1 MGQRLTRLSTM
12 AASGDRAWLGP
23 EALADLEVPT
33 NVRISPSGHQV
44 VYQLTASSRKGKYD
58 TSSLW
63 IADVDKEHSA
73 RRLTSGV
80 FNDHDP
86 QWSPDGRSIAFLSDR
101 GDLGNPSG
109 IFILSLQGGDPVLM
123 ARSRKIHSLKWSPN
137 GQFIGLIISRF
148 RIAQEDANIERQ
160 DDAKVYGQSW
170 NYNTLAVIH
179 VPTNSRSTFPGEF
192 HVVDLAWNRHSSEIA
207 YTVHRTPEIDSA
219 GHDGVGFYILSLSS
233 RVFDDFGVFPG
244 PAENLT
250 WASDGR
256 LHFLAGTVPTT
267 CATSSAIYDVELSK
281 KTWSKSTRSFGVD
294 SCAVGPLNIAG
305 KSLAVQVQKGLSDL
319 LYLTD
324 GEELSLIYESE
335 HSISTWD
342 IHVDDTTSQPTI
354 VMGKSSA
361 SFPTEVYSS
370 VGNQTWQLSQHGAP
384 IAKFMI
390 GYSRP
395 LYCEAEDG
403 TSIDGILY
411 TPSARAEFPKLL
423 STVVLVHG
431 GPYDRVSNSFIGAA
445 YFNWT
450 PWLVSAGYAVLC
462 PNYRGSSSH
471 GEAFASAIR
480 GAMGTKD
487 YDDIISLIKAG
498 IAEGI
503 IDDRRVGIGGWSQG
517 GFLSYLAATRPDKF
531 HFRAAVCGAGVAD
544 FDTNCMTSVASWFGP
559 ELQGSATWKVD
570 ITSISARQAS
580 PFWHIKDVRDTPI
593 LILHGEDDDRIP
605 VSQATSF
612 HRGCLYH
619 KKPCEMVIYPREG
632 HFIAERQHY
641 IDMLKR
647 IRKFYD
653 THLRS

>member
-1 MGQRLTRLSTM
+1 M
-12 AASGDRAWLGP
+12 AALGDSAWLSP

-33 NVRISPSGHQV
+33 NVRISPSGHHV
-44 VYQLTASSRKGKYD
+44 VYQLTASSRKGNHG

-63 IADVDKEHSA
+63 IADLDKEHSA
-73 RRLTSGV
+73 RRLTSGL
-80 FNDHDP
+80 FNDQAPD
-86 QWSPDGRSIAFLSDR
+86 WSPDGRSIAFISDR

-109 IFILSLQGGDPVLM
+109 VYILPLQGGDPDLM
-123 ARSRKIHSLKWSPN
+123 ARSGEIHSLKWSPG
-137 GQFIGLIISRF
+137 GQFIGLIISRV
-148 RIAQEDANIERQ
+148 RTAQENANIERQ
-160 DDAKVYGQSW
+160 GDAKVYGQSW
-170 NYNTLAVIH
+170 KYNSLAVIH
-179 VPTNSRSTFPGEF
+179 VPTRSPTTFAGEF
-192 HVVDLAWNRHSSEIA
+192 HVVDLAWNRQSTEIA
-207 YTVHRTPEIDSA
+207 CIVHRTPEIDSA
-219 GHDGVGFYILSLSS
+219 GQNGVGFYKLSLSS
-233 RVFDDFGVFPG
+233 RVLEKFGVFPG

-250 WASDGR
+250 WALDGR
-256 LHFLAGTVPTT
+256 LHFLAGIVPTT
-267 CATSSAIYDVELSK
+267 CATSSAIYEVTLSE
-281 KTWSKSTRSFGVD
+281 KTWSKSSQSFGVD
-294 SCAVGPLNIAG
+294 SCAVGPLRIAG
-305 KSLAVQVQKGLSDL
+305 NSVAVQVQKGLSDL
-319 LYLTD
+319 LYLID
-324 GEELSLIYESE
+324 GKEVSLICESE
-335 HSISTWD
+335 HLISTWD
-342 IHVDDTTSQPTI
+342 VHAGDATAQPTI
-354 VMGKSSA
+354 VMGRSSP
-361 SFPTEVYSS
+361 SFPTEVYSRI
-370 VGNQTWQLSQHGAP
+370 GNQTRQLSQHGTA

-390 GYSRP
+390 GFSRP
-395 LYCEAEDG
+395 LYCKAEDG
-403 TSIDGILY
+403 TAIDGILY
-411 TPSARAEFPKLL
+411 APSAKAEFPKLP
-423 STVVLVHG
+423 STIVLIHG

-498 IAEGI
+498 IAEGV

-517 GFLSYLAATRPDKF
+517 GFLSYLAATRPDTF

-544 FDTNCMTSVASWFGP
+544 FDTSCMTSAASWFGP

-593 LILHGEDDDRIP
+593 LILHGEDDARIP

-612 HRGCLYH
+612 HRGCLYRQ
-619 KKPCEMVIYPREG
+619 KPCEMVIYPREG

-647 IRKFYD
+647 IRQFYD
-653 THLRS
+653 AHLRS